1 MGLFREPLQKILSL
15 RDRVRAG
22 GKIREFD
29 YNRSAAWPEKK
40 SLVLQEDT
48 LVELG
53 SSSGSL
59 FLILWTGKS
68 GALLQPGRISLVGPD
83 VSEIGEKTIPF
94 IQIVLVQGKFEDE
107 YETYRELRDL
117 IYDTRPEGISTRI
130 WPDRQR
136 IWCRISKEAVAQ
148 GFSLIRY
155 GNTLI
160 KNLNRLKGV
169 GGAEILFIT
178 EVMEE
183 QEELRLTAGKVRE
196 VVEALI
202 KMYEEMN
209 FDCSDCEYNEVC
221 AEVTTLRDIRERLR
235 KERRLQ

>member
-83 VSEIGEKTIPF
+83 ISEIGEKTIPF

-178 EVMEE
+178 EAAEE

>member
-22 GKIREFD
+22 GKVREFE

-94 IQIVLVQGKFEDE
+94 IQIVLVQGEFEDE

-136 IWCRISKEAVAQ
+136 IWCRISREAVAQ

-178 EVMEE
+178 EAMEE